1 MATRQNFALLQ
12 GDTFERVVRWE
23 SRSPVYKAISAIAQE
38 APVRITSTG
47 HGIPDGWRAA
57 VVSVK
62 GMTQINARSSPPRS
76 SDLKSVEVVDSSTV
90 KLPDVNAAGYRAYTS
105 GGYLFYYAP
114 VDLVGYTARM
124 TIRTKLGGTELVQ
137 LTTENGGITIDDAAK
152 TITLFV
158 EAADTAAFDWKKGVY
173 DLELVSPTG
182 VVTKVLQ
189 GTITLT
195 QEIST

>member
-23 SRSPVYKAISAIAQE
+23 SRSPVYKAISNIAQE
-38 APVRITSTG
+38 APARITASG

-62 GMTQINARSSPPRS
+62 GMTQINAKGSPPRA
-76 SDLKSVEVVDSSTV
+76 SDLKPVEVVDASTV
-90 KLPDVNAAGYRAYTS
+90 KIPDVNAAGFRAYTS

-114 VDLVGYTARM
+114 VSLAGYTARM
-124 TIRTKLGGTELVQ
+124 TIRTKLGGTQLVQ
-137 LTTENGGITIDDAAK
+137 LTTENGGITIDDTAK
-152 TITLFV
+152 TITLLI
-158 EAADTAAFDWKKGVY
+158 EADDSAAFDWKKGVY
-173 DLELVSPTG
+173 DLELVSPAG

-189 GTITLT
+189 GSISVT